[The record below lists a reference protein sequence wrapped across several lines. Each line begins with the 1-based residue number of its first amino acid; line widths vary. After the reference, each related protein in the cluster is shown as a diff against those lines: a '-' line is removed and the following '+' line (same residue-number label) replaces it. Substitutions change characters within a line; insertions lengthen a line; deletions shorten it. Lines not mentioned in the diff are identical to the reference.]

1 MRHLVRPLVRPLL
14 GLLSALGCAT
24 AWGADGDTPKDTL
37 GFHLFSQHL
46 PADNYNNINPGI
58 YYRLAEGPVAGIYRN
73 SVRRTSVYAGYTWQ
87 YGRFDLTTGA
97 VTGYTNGAQLLL
109 VPSMAMFTVHGVTAR
124 LAFIPRIEKRIGSHV
139 LHIAVEM

>member
-1 MRHLVRPLVRPLL
+1 MRHLVRRLLV
-14 GLLSALGCAT
+14 LLSAVCCAT
-24 AWGADGDTPKDTL
+24 AWGSDGDAPKDTL

-46 PADNYNNINPGI
+46 PAADYNNINPGI

-73 SVRRTSVYAGYTWQ
+73 SVRRASIYAGYTWQ

-97 VTGYTNGAQLLL
+97 VTGYTNSVQLLL
-109 VPSMAMFTVHGVTAR
+109 VPSMGLFTVHGVTAR
-124 LAFIPRIEKRIGSHV
+124 LAFIPRVEKRIGSHV

>member
-1 MRHLVRPLVRPLL
+1 MRHLVRRLLV
-14 GLLSALGCAT
+14 LLSAVCCAS
-24 AWGADGDTPKDTL
+24 AWSADGDAPKDTL

-46 PADNYNNINPGI
+46 PAADYNNINPGI
-58 YYRLAEGPVAGIYRN
+58 YYRLAEGPVAGLYRN

-87 YGRFDLTTGA
+87 WGRFDLTTGA

-139 LHIAVEM
+139 LHVAVEM